1 MKYKD
6 KKFTEICKPL
16 IEHKE
21 FKKMKDIKHHNES
34 VFEHVIDVAYQSYKI
49 ALKFD
54 LDIKSTVRGA
64 LLHDFYLY
72 KFNKRMRIRLLL
84 DSFLHAFNH
93 PKIALENSKKHF
105 LLNEKESNIILSHMF
120 PIRIPRYRE
129 AWIVTFVDKF
139 LAVYEYY
146 LNFRKIFINKKSRI
160 EEAA

>member
-72 KFNKRMRIRLLL
+72 KFNKRMRSRLLL

-146 LNFRKIFINKKSRI
+146 LNFKKVVTKKN
-160 EEAA
+160 